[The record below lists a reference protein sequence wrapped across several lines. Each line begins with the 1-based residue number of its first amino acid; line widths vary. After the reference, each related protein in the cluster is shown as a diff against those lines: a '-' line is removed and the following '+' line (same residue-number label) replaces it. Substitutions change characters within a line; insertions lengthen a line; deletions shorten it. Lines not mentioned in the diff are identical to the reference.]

1 MKQGIGYSCMIRAS
15 VFLII
20 NRFPF
25 QGNLISCSAI
35 LVLRLPTKV
44 VYIYWSDMHKDD
56 HSEHK
61 IKYYSSRNVLFKR
74 TRNLGQICCW
84 KYFYVRYCSCS
95 ALPLT
100 MHTKG
105 RCAIPFKSFG
115 NKDTWRKYDCMHT
128 FKDHAPPWKMETTTD
143 AVQWTLLYSMSE
155 GKWDFLVWYVL
166 EMTHWAE
173 TSNFKVLDIWF
184 CSTKILIEQSND
196 F

>member
-1 MKQGIGYSCMIRAS
+1 MISFYQGY
-15 VFLII
+15 
-20 NRFPF
+20 
-25 QGNLISCSAI
+25 LISCSAI
-35 LVLRLPTKV
+35 LVLRLPIKV

-61 IKYYSSRNVLFKR
+61 IKYYSSRNLLFKR
-74 TRNLGQICCW
+74 TRHLGQICCW
-84 KYFYVRYCSCS
+84 KYFYVRHCSCS

-115 NKDTWRKYDCMHT
+115 NKDTGRKYDCTHT
-128 FKDHAPPWKMETTTD
+128 FKRSRASMEIGNNHRRCTMN
-143 AVQWTLLYSMSE
+143 ATLLMSE

-173 TSNFKVLDIWF
+173 TSNFKVLDIWL